1 MMTCARYAE
10 LDRVVVDSVRTTAHT
25 LTGLQPGTEYSVFLQ
40 VRLHRHIPLPYYIQF
55 HIDIFG

>member
-1 MMTCARYAE
+1 MMNCARYAE

-40 VRLHRHIPLPYYIQF
+40 VRL
-55 HIDIFG
+55 